1 MDHMCSARSFVF
13 ASLEKH
19 DVVRGGVWQVSGKSR
34 ERLENWQE
42 SKNIL
47 GKTAKKSNRCWE
59 SRSKKKRNK
68 FKECQ
73 KEKQQN
79 QNQSDKR
86 KIRNNQTKLG
96 EKTQKWNC
104 FFLLLCLIL
113 SVWGLVSSGFA
124 HSCCA
129 AAAAAATCTC
139 ACKPRSHLIAGNS
152 WHMLLLAQNR
162 DKEKG
167 IYLGA

>member
-19 DVVRGGVWQVSGKSR
+19 DVVRGGVWQVSGKPR

-47 GKTAKKSNRCWE
+47 GKTSKKSNRCWE
-59 SRSKKKRNK
+59 SRSLKKKRNK

-113 SVWGLVSSGFA
+113 SVWGACELRICSQLLC
-124 HSCCA
+124 SCCG
-129 AAAAAATCTC
+129 CG
-139 ACKPRSHLIAGNS
+139 HL
-152 WHMLLLAQNR
+152 
-162 DKEKG
+162 
-167 IYLGA
+167 YLCVQT